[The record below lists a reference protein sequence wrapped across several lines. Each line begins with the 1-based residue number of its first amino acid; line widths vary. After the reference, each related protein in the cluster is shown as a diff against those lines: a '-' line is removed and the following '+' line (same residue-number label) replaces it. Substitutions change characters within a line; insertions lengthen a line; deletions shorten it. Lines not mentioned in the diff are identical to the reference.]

1 MSAQHFEV
9 EVKKPPLNLLNN
21 EFVAFQGKRCSGL
34 PSDDNK
40 IIERTC
46 PFLIREVVQHQNYA
60 LLPSSHCV
68 TLHPGTPLPLDDWFD
83 TLSNLFC
90 HPKKTHIK
98 CKDALTESQF
108 EDKCLLNE

>member
-1 MSAQHFEV
+1 MSGQHFEV
-9 EVKKPPLNLLNN
+9 EAKKPPLNLLNN
-21 EFVAFQGKRCSGL
+21 EFVAFRGKRCSGL

-40 IIERTC
+40 IIGRIC
-46 PFLIREVVQHQNYA
+46 PFLIREVVQNQNYA

-83 TLSNLFC
+83 MLS
-90 HPKKTHIK
+90 KKKNPSK